1 MTDIKMADN
10 IMNDNDID
18 ETFDSAP
25 TEIKMP
31 QLLSVDELKTINEL
45 MKSKSNKELS
55 DIITKLITNNN
66 NGLNGTDRLDDAK
79 KMEFRKSIMQNLHTS
94 SKREL
99 LSMLSTL
106 LTQNNKHIVL
116 DSIPSIQSNR
126 ASVLDS
132 IPSIQSSNKSESI
145 NNDKQISSEELRKKL
160 HQKIFMSNKKNLQ
173 KMYEKMAEN
182 FQKTE
187 NISETPEPNQTTE
200 INDTQKQK
208 KKNKNKKKNKINQQT
223 FQNQIINQM
232 AEIVKNNNI

>member
-1 MTDIKMADN
+1 MTDIKMADIKMADN
-10 IMNDNDID
+10 IMADNDID
-18 ETFDSAP
+18 ETFDSTP

-31 QLLSVDELKTINEL
+31 QLLSADELNTINKL

-55 DIITKLITNNN
+55 DIIHKLITNNKDDELDN
-66 NGLNGTDRLDDAK
+66 NK
-79 KMEFRKSIMQNLHTS
+79 KMELKTGIMQHLNSS

-99 LSMLSTL
+99 LSMLTTL

-126 ASVLDS
+126 ASALE
-132 IPSIQSSNKSESI
+132 SSNNSETI
-145 NNDKQISSEELRKKL
+145 DAEQISSEELRKKL

-173 KMYEKMAEN
+173 KMYQKMAEN
-182 FQKTE
+182 FQKE
-187 NISETPEPNQTTE
+187 NISETPEANQTIE

-208 KKNKNKKKNKINQQT
+208 KKNKKKNKINQQT

>member
-1 MTDIKMADN
+1 MADNVMTDIKMTD
-10 IMNDNDID
+10 IKMTDTDID

-31 QLLSVDELKTINEL
+31 QLLSVDELNTINKL

-55 DIITKLITNNN
+55 DIIHKLITNNKDDELDN
-66 NGLNGTDRLDDAK
+66 NK
-79 KMEFRKSIMQNLHTS
+79 KIELKTGIMQHLNSS

-99 LSMLSTL
+99 LSMLTTL
-106 LTQNNKHIVL
+106 LTQNNKHIAL
-116 DSIPSIQSNR
+116 ETSN
-126 ASVLDS
+126 
-132 IPSIQSSNKSESI
+132 NSENI
-145 NNDKQISSEELRKKL
+145 NDEQISSEELRKKL

-173 KMYEKMAEN
+173 KMYQKMAEN
-182 FQKTE
+182 FQTE
-187 NISETPEPNQTTE
+187 NISETPEANQTIE

-208 KKNKNKKKNKINQQT
+208 KKNKKKNKINQQT

>member
-1 MTDIKMADN
+1 MTDIKMTDIKMTDN

-106 LTQNNKHIVL
+106 LTTHNKHIAL
-116 DSIPSIQSNR
+116 D
-126 ASVLDS
+126 L

-208 KKNKNKKKNKINQQT
+208 KKNKKKNKINQQT